1 MMQGYVKQQIKTS
14 HAAKVT
20 SFLFWYSN
28 NDEMFALMF
37 LYFHWPVK

>member
-1 MMQGYVKQQIKTS
+1 MVQGYVKQQIKTS

-20 SFLFWYSN
+20 SFLFWYAN

-37 LYFHWPVK
+37 L